1 MIKGPIEER
10 EIRGLTGRALIWLVT
25 STITIVSSVTGSY
38 ILLNNKIEKVNEKID
53 VNIDKIRT
61 EKIGDDKVIDLRIRV
76 LEAEVKILED
86 NVHRIEDRPN

>member
-86 NVHRIEDRPN
+86 NVHRIEDRPK